1 MSEHDLDERD
11 GLNIK
16 EDTDVE
22 ISFKLQLFTIK
33 VDGQEYKFS
42 YNTTYEQIIEYLNLS
57 DNEDFLYL
65 KDKDGNKLT
74 DSYKVEKDDELTVVY
89 KDKKDESKSEDKVL
103 PKNESKNP
111 LTADSIIKYVVLL
124 VVSLNIIILI
134 ISVLLK
140 RAEKK
145 N

>member
-1 MSEHDLDERD
+1 M
-11 GLNIK
+11 
-16 EDTDVE
+16 
-22 ISFKLQLFTIK
+22 
-33 VDGQEYKFS
+33 
-42 YNTTYEQIIEYLNLS
+42 
-57 DNEDFLYL
+57 YL